1 MKTAGLYELE
11 SVYEA
16 TIWALTDFSPDT
28 DFDETFLRE
37 IFAPS
42 TEAYS
47 KADNDSCMD
56 FAGTRKLL
64 EQHIKTAQNSSVKP
78 STKCTSVFRSYA
90 PDGNAAFY
98 VDKLEYSF
106 GSSKKFH
113 LRLST
118 TFFKMEEGWRV
129 VNLHASTP
137 VANSTEE
144 NLFSKEEPKK
154 NHKPIERQSKEHN
167 SALQEALKQIDS
179 IQAQLIRQEK
189 LASLGKLSAGIAHEI
204 KNPLNFIINFSDLSL
219 ELLEEV
225 VKELY
230 ALENSEAKQEITTI
244 LEDVKTNLE
253 KINKHGTRA
262 DSIVKSMLK
271 HSRGGNGKPEAVKIN
286 DLIREYVNLSFHGM
300 RAGKKPIN
308 VSIDLELDER
318 ITEVPIIQEDFS
330 RVILNLCN
338 NAFDAM
344 REKLQ
349 NSIGKAPYSPKLTV
363 RTISE
368 NNFIKIEIEDN
379 GPGIP
384 EEIKSKILQPFFTTK
399 KGNEG
404 TGLGLSITQDIIK
417 AHQGKLDIY
426 AEEGSLSRF
435 TIQLPCKK

>member
-1 MKTAGLYELE
+1 MKTAGLYKLK

-16 TIWALTDFSPDT
+16 TIWALTDFSPDK

-37 IFAPS
+37 ILAPS
-42 TEAYS
+42 IHAYS
-47 KADNDSCMD
+47 KADNESCMD
-56 FAGTRKLL
+56 FAETRKLL
-64 EQHIKTAQNSSVKP
+64 EQHIKTAQNSSIKP
-78 STKCTSVFRSYA
+78 SMKCTSVCRSYA
-90 PDGNAAFY
+90 PDGNAAIY

-106 GSSKKFH
+106 GTSKKFH

-118 TFFKMEEGWRV
+118 TFFKMEEGWRL
-129 VNLHASTP
+129 VNLHASPP
-137 VANSTEE
+137 VTNSTEE
-144 NLFSKEEPKK
+144 NLFSKNQPIK
-154 NHKPIERQSKEHN
+154 NHKPAERPSEEHN
-167 SALQEALKQIDS
+167 SALKEALKQIDS

-230 ALENSEAKQEITTI
+230 ALENSETKEEITTI

-271 HSRGGNGKPEAVKIN
+271 HSRGGNGKPEAVNIN

-308 VSIDLELDER
+308 VGIDLELDER
-318 ITEVPIIQEDFS
+318 ITKVPIIQEDFS

-349 NSIGKAPYSPKLTV
+349 NSIEKAPYSPKLTV

-384 EEIKSKILQPFFTTK
+384 EKIKSKILQPFFTTK

-404 TGLGLSITQDIIK
+404 TGLGLSIAQGIIK

-426 AEEGSLSRF
+426 TEEGSLSRF